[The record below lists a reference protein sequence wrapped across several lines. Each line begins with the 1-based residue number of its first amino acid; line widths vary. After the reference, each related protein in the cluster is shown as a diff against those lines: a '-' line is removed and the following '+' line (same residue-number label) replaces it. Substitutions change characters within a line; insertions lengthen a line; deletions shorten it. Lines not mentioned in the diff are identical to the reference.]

1 MAKVTPVTRT
11 TKVVEKPSPR
21 QEKRLTRRNEIW
33 PDADG
38 ETWKHEQ
45 EIGWVPVLPRVLPQ
59 VAALANHL
67 APKGKGDPGL
77 VYLDLWSR
85 TDEDSFV
92 RVLRADD
99 MAAGVGFTGQ
109 RMERSWNER
118 MQALEDLGLIRLHR
132 NESTDEIVA
141 VLMVNPVK
149 AVERL
154 LQTRP
159 DIPAAWKAAWRERLD
174 EIQSPPS

>member
-1 MAKVTPVTRT
+1 MPKAT
-11 TKVVEKPSPR
+11 EKPSPR
-21 QEKRLTRRNEIW
+21 QEKRLARRNEIW
-33 PDADG
+33 PDAEK
-38 ETWKHEQ
+38 ETWKTE

-77 VYLDLWSR
+77 VYLDLWFR

-132 NESTDEIVA
+132 NESTGEIVA
-141 VLMVNPVK
+141 ALLIHPVK
-149 AVERL
+149 AVDRL
-154 LQTRP
+154 LKARA
-159 DIPAAWKAAWRERLD
+159 DIPPAWKAAWRERLD
-174 EIQSPPS
+174 EVQSAPS

>member
-1 MAKVTPVTRT
+1 MKWRKQMARAA
-11 TKVVEKPSPR
+11 EKPSAR
-21 QEKRLTRRNEIW
+21 QEKRLSRRNEIW
-33 PDADG
+33 RDAES
-38 ETWKHEQ
+38 ETWKTTEV
-45 EIGWVPVLPRVLPQ
+45 GWVPVLPRVLPQ

-77 VYLDLWSR
+77 VYLDLWFR

-99 MAAGVGFTGQ
+99 MAAGVGFTGE

-118 MQALEDLGLIRLHR
+118 IQALEDLGLIRLYR
-132 NESTDEIVA
+132 NESTKEIVA
-141 VLMVNPVK
+141 ALLIHPVK

-154 LQTRP
+154 LNARA
-159 DIPAAWKAAWRERLD
+159 DIPPAWRAA
-174 EIQSPPS
+174 

>member
-1 MAKVTPVTRT
+1 MAKAARAE
-11 TKVVEKPSPR
+11 EKSPR
-21 QEKRLTRRNEIW
+21 QKKRLTRRNEIW
-33 PDADG
+33 TDADN

-77 VYLDLWSR
+77 VYLDLWFR

-118 MQALEDLGLIRLHR
+118 MHALADLGLIRLHK
-132 NESTDEIVA
+132 NESTDEIVV
-141 VLMVNPVK
+141 VLLVNPVA

-154 LQTRP
+154 LETRT
-159 DIPAAWKAAWRERLD
+159 DIPPAWRAAWRERLD
-174 EIQSPPS
+174 EIQNAPT